1 MVLRQG
7 LAALFATLLISFACA
22 AAEAPSIGAD
32 PLPLAKPEDVGMS
45 SERLAGIGAALR
57 RISIAASHRAAPS
70 QSPDAPPTSASALDS
85 RSSRHWHHS
94 DDGIGGVVLV
104 AGREGYQ

>member
-57 RISIAASHRAAPS
+57 EDIDRGLTPGGAIAIARRAADFGFGLGVAIK
-70 QSPDAPPTSASALDS
+70 QTLASL
-85 RSSRHWHHS
+85 
-94 DDGIGGVVLV
+94 G
-104 AGREGYQ
+104 